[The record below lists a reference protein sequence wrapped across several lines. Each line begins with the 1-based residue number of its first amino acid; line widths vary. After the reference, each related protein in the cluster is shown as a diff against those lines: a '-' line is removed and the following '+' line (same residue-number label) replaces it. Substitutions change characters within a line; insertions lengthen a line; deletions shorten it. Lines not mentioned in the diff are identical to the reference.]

1 MEVCTLKKE
10 SAMESVW
17 KSLPYD
23 IVRLVIK
30 EAGLNYNCTEYIRFE
45 RRRLKNIPYIEFPT
59 FNLLQKNT
67 EGRRFVLISNPIL
80 FSMRVFDVTHD
91 RFLDPD
97 RSVTYSRNTGKII
110 RTEVYYDVEEQE
122 FTNYVWDEE

>member
-1 MEVCTLKKE
+1 
-10 SAMESVW
+10 MESVW

-45 RRRLKNIPYIEFPT
+45 RRPLRNIPYIEFPT

-67 EGRRFVLISNPIL
+67 YGRRFVLISNPIF
-80 FSMRVFDVTHD
+80 FSMRVFDITHD

-110 RTEVYYDVEEQE
+110 RTEVYYDVDEQE
-122 FTNYVWDEE
+122 FKNEVWDEE